1 MHRRLRVFIF
11 LVFAVLYTAPWQQS
25 LWAASLKKVLILDFK
40 NLDKNPNYDYLETS
54 ITDAVRTNLQEKFA
68 FNEMPQSKW
77 QSLAKDNFFLWAED
91 NYSRSV
97 GLNLGVRAK
106 QDIVVGGYYQA
117 VRNAY
122 GRYIVRAHVFVLDVG
137 KRKIV
142 TEFSI
147 DMPADATLFDSV
159 EKLATRVVK
168 EAKAVLPNK
177 GDVDFS
183 NIEEDVGPH
192 EIGILGGI
200 SPVSLPDAFTGD
212 YATTTKLNNK
222 DVPQTIGVYG
232 SYRYHDLFL
241 NRLTFDITGGAQFG
255 STNLQVANDVK
266 KAKLSVTDYS
276 IASHI
281 GYRLE
286 FWRFGF
292 MPLVG
297 GGFSLASLT
306 LDYSALS
313 SLPVDTA
320 GRAGITSPHS
330 THRQA
335 VWRSIDLLTLFQSQF
350 PPKKTNF
357 SLPRA

>member
-40 NLDKNPNYDYLETS
+40 NLDKNPNYNYLETS
-54 ITDAVRTNLQEKFA
+54 ITDAVRKNLQEKFA

-183 NIEEDVGPH
+183 NIEEDVGRMKLAFW
-192 EIGILGGI
+192 EAFRL
-200 SPVSLPDAFTGD
+200 SLYPMRLR
-212 YATTTKLNNK
+212 ATTRQR
-222 DVPQTIGVYG
+222 PSSTIKMCRRRSV
-232 SYRYHDLFL
+232 SMAATATTIFFSTDLP
-241 NRLTFDITGGAQFG
+241 
-255 STNLQVANDVK
+255 S
-266 KAKLSVTDYS
+266 
-276 IASHI
+276 
-281 GYRLE
+281 
-286 FWRFGF
+286 
-292 MPLVG
+292 
-297 GGFSLASLT
+297 
-306 LDYSALS
+306 
-313 SLPVDTA
+313 
-320 GRAGITSPHS
+320 TSPAERS
-330 THRQA
+330 LVQPTCR
-335 VWRSIDLLTLFQSQF
+335 WRMT
-350 PPKKTNF
+350 
-357 SLPRA
+357 